1 MARNHGHVRHGLF
14 HVHFLHN
21 LHAMLKYMASTVNSE
36 LYNATLLDEKSEN
49 KVDSLQLASVSVRF
63 QCLYRA

>member
-21 LHAMLKYMASTVNSE
+21 LMKYMASTVNSE